1 MKQLTLQVTFPLSIS
16 YLITYFTKYFYI
28 EKDNNN
34 LAIFLVMDLFYA
46 VLFFSLI
53 CLVFTD
59 NSRDSRLLLN
69 DPNLLISQIQALES
83 KIQQLTTAYHD
94 QRRTIQALQ
103 SQVQTGN
110 NGTCLTCIKYLC
122 LKLWYFCN
130 DISVYIWI
138 CIYMIILTFL
148 SYVTY
153 FFVIFDKQV
162 TYWTQFLTV
171 QSCDLSCHF
180 CVKDY
185 LPYQLFK
192 ISLRY
197 KYGS

>member
-1 MKQLTLQVTFPLSIS
+1 M
-16 YLITYFTKYFYI
+16 
-28 EKDNNN
+28 
-34 LAIFLVMDLFYA
+34 ALFYA
-46 VLFFSLI
+46 VLLFSVI

-122 LKLWYFCN
+122 LKLWYFCK
-130 DISVYIWI
+130 DISVYYMNMY
-138 CIYMIILTFL
+138 IYDHSDI
-148 SYVTY
+148 
-153 FFVIFDKQV
+153 FVICNIFFCNLWQAGDLLNTIFDCTKLWLIMSLLCQGL
-162 TYWTQFLTV
+162 FALSTV
-171 QSCDLSCHF
+171 QNIPK
-180 CVKDY
+180 V
-185 LPYQLFK
+185 
-192 ISLRY
+192 
-197 KYGS
+197 

>member
-1 MKQLTLQVTFPLSIS
+1 M
-16 YLITYFTKYFYI
+16 
-28 EKDNNN
+28 
-34 LAIFLVMDLFYA
+34 AIFLITGLFYA
-46 VLFFSLI
+46 VLLFSVI

-103 SQVQTGN
+103 SQVQRGIITVHVLHVLNIYVWSCG
-110 NGTCLTCIKYLC
+110 
-122 LKLWYFCN
+122 
-130 DISVYIWI
+130 ISVMIFLCIIWI
-138 CIYMIILTFL
+138 CIFMIILTFL